1 MKLTAA
7 VPAIPQRK
15 LLPWTAVGTPKVS
28 SHCALLGGS
37 PFTTFKYSLLPS
49 IDRFASDCQDI
60 HVLGVGVIYLIYC
73 SFPVPRTTPSIQKA
87 PSGPEVNEQNPAGAR
102 VLCITSRLQTPLK
115 VVPSLP
121 VSVSLDLTECLTYR
135 RSSVDIYPV
144 TTEGK
149 MRPFQC
155 AAINEIS
162 MHTDLETNNK
172 KIWSDLQTG
181 FTAG

>member
-1 MKLTAA
+1 M
-7 VPAIPQRK
+7 
-15 LLPWTAVGTPKVS
+15 
-28 SHCALLGGS
+28 
-37 PFTTFKYSLLPS
+37 
-49 IDRFASDCQDI
+49 
-60 HVLGVGVIYLIYC
+60 
-73 SFPVPRTTPSIQKA
+73 PRTTPSIQKA

-121 VSVSLDLTECLTYR
+121 VSVSSDLTECLTYR

-162 MHTDLETNNK
+162 MHMDLETNK
-172 KIWSDLQTG
+172 KKMWSDLQTG

>member
-1 MKLTAA
+1 M
-7 VPAIPQRK
+7 
-15 LLPWTAVGTPKVS
+15 
-28 SHCALLGGS
+28 
-37 PFTTFKYSLLPS
+37 
-49 IDRFASDCQDI
+49 
-60 HVLGVGVIYLIYC
+60 LGVGVIYLIYC

-121 VSVSLDLTECLTYR
+121 VSVSSDLTECLTYR

-162 MHTDLETNNK
+162 MHMDLETNNK

>member
-1 MKLTAA
+1 M
-7 VPAIPQRK
+7 
-15 LLPWTAVGTPKVS
+15 
-28 SHCALLGGS
+28 
-37 PFTTFKYSLLPS
+37 
-49 IDRFASDCQDI
+49 
-60 HVLGVGVIYLIYC
+60 
-73 SFPVPRTTPSIQKA
+73 PRTTPSTQKA

-121 VSVSLDLTECLTYR
+121 ASVSSDLTECLAYR

-144 TTEGK
+144 NTEGK

-162 MHTDLETNNK
+162 MHMDLETNNK

>member
-7 VPAIPQRK
+7 GPAIPQRK
-15 LLPWTAVGTPKVS
+15 LLPWTAVGTPKIS

-121 VSVSLDLTECLTYR
+121 VSVSSDLTECLTYR
-135 RSSVDIYPV
+135 RSFSRHLPSYYRGKDETIPV
-144 TTEGK
+144 CCHK
-149 MRPFQC
+149 
-155 AAINEIS
+155 
-162 MHTDLETNNK
+162 
-172 KIWSDLQTG
+172 
-181 FTAG
+181 